1 MRGIMTEEVLKSQDG
16 QDIQDTIET
25 SPYEIAELWNQ
36 EPPALDLKAERKFC
50 SGIGM
55 NYFIFFLVAYVCQLG
70 MAFLLLAC
78 ATELVVNNFA
88 IYMILVMAPI
98 YAVAFPV
105 LAALSKRR
113 PAVKL
118 ERHKMR
124 GGDFMI
130 LLMMCFGVM
139 VVGNFI
145 GIFVNFVIGAIKGSP
160 IMNSIDTMMQESSL
174 WANIL
179 IVGICAPIFE
189 ELIFRKLLVDR
200 MVRYGE
206 AVAVVVSGLMFGLF
220 HGNFSQFFYA
230 AFLGFLFAYV
240 YVKTGNVKYTIVL
253 HMIINLSSTLMV
265 PVLAGLDMTKLANL
279 EQQLL
284 QAGSSPE
291 MLAGAMG
298 DIMQVLPYL
307 IILLVYEFV
316 LYGMA
321 IAGIVLLILRRK
333 RFTFKAGEITLPKGS
348 KASVVWGNAGMILFT
363 LACLAMFV
371 YAVV

>member
-1 MRGIMTEEVLKSQDG
+1 MRGSMTEEILRSQDG
-16 QDIQDTIET
+16 QDWIEE
-25 SPYEIAELWNQ
+25 SPYVVTEPGEP

-70 MAFLLLAC
+70 IGFILMVG
-78 ATELVVNNFA
+78 ATEFVVNHFEV
-88 IYMILVMAPI
+88 YMILVMAPI

-113 PAVKL
+113 SAVKL

-124 GGDFMI
+124 GVDFFV

-139 VVGNFI
+139 IIGNII
-145 GIFVNFVIGAIKGSP
+145 GILVNVVISAIKGSP
-160 IMNSIDTMMQESSL
+160 ISNSIDLLMQESTL

-189 ELIFRKLLVDR
+189 ELIFRKLLIDR

-230 AFLGFLFAYV
+230 TFLGFLLAYV
-240 YVKTGNVKYTIVL
+240 YVRTGNIKYSIFI
-253 HMIINLSSTLMV
+253 HMIINMSSTLMV
-265 PVLAGLDMTKLANL
+265 PVLAHIDMTKLTEL
-279 EQQLL
+279 EEQL
-284 QAGSSPE
+284 QGAGPSVE
-291 MLAGAMG
+291 MLAGDLLG
-298 DIMQVLPYL
+298 VLPYL

-321 IAGIVLLILRRK
+321 IAGIILLILRRK
-333 RFTFKAGEITLPKGS
+333 RFTFRAGEITLPKGS
-348 KASVVWGNAGMILFT
+348 AASVVWGNAGMILFT
-363 LACLAMFV
+363 LACLALFV
-371 YAVV
+371 YAIV